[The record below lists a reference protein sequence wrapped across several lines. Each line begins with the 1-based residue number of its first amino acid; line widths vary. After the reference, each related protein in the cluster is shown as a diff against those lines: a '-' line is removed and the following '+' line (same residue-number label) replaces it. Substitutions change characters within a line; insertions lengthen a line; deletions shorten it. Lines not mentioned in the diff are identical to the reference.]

1 MYEIY
6 VIRKVKF
13 TEDKNIL
20 DILYVYIKSFI

>member
-20 DILYVYIKSFI
+20 DILYVYVKSFI